1 MHLLL
6 ERSTWLAI
14 VESFDIVR
22 AFSYGRPA
30 WNELKREPWYDVTR
44 LYRNAVAHD
53 GNWQLKES
61 DLQNMPIRL
70 MGLALEPL
78 MVGKTITGFFNL
90 YKAKQLLSKMSLFVL
105 GHRNLH

>member
-1 MHLLL
+1 
-6 ERSTWLAI
+6 
-14 VESFDIVR
+14 
-22 AFSYGRPA
+22 
-30 WNELKREPWYDVTR
+30 
-44 LYRNAVAHD
+44 VAHD
-53 GNWQLKES
+53 GNWQFKES